1 MPDKIKLMLAT
12 HTHGSVTPA
21 YAQALAVSCAHLAAK
36 GVNHFPLILTDSL
49 VDSGRNR
56 LAAFCLEHD
65 FTHMLFIDADV
76 QFTSA
81 DILRLLA
88 DDKEFVVGSY
98 MKKTEKNEF
107 AVSFIPTADGL
118 VEECPKTGCLKIAGA
133 GAGFMM
139 LKRSVL
145 ETMRDR
151 MPETIYTDYA
161 GRERPKLI
169 NGFFANVIEDG
180 MLWSEDLTF
189 CNRWRALGGTVWLD
203 PNITLSHWGTYM
215 WRGSILDQLDDYAKP
230 ELKAAA

>member
-1 MPDKIKLMLAT
+1 MADVNLLLAT
-12 HTHGSVTPA
+12 HTTGMVTPP
-21 YAQALAVSCAHLAAK
+21 YAQALALACAHLAAK
-36 GVNHFPLILTDSL
+36 GINHFPLILPDPL
-49 VDSGRNR
+49 VESGRNR
-56 LAAFCLEHD
+56 LAAFCLENG
-65 FTHMLFIDADV
+65 FTHILFIDADI

-81 DILRLLA
+81 DILRLIA
-88 DDKEFVVGSY
+88 DDKDFVVGAY
-98 MKKTEKNEF
+98 MKKIEREEY
-107 AVSFIPTADGL
+107 AVSFIPSADGL
-118 VEECPKTGCLKIAGA
+118 VEECPKTGCLKIGGA

-161 GRERPKLI
+161 GREKPTLI

-189 CNRWRALGGTVWLD
+189 CNRWRALGGDVWLD
-203 PNITLSHWGTYM
+203 PAITLSHWGTYM
-215 WRGSILDQLDDYAKP
+215 WRGSILNKLEDFAAP